1 MQNEIEDLKK
11 VIIDQENKYND
22 IKKLGI
28 KLKNLSN
35 KDWRFW
41 RASYAVTLNKDF
53 PDNNSI
59 SIDPD
64 KHLINE
70 SFRAKPKTGCC

>member
-1 MQNEIEDLKK
+1 MDYLIKN
-11 VIIDQENKYND
+11 IISR
-22 IKKLGI
+22 
-28 KLKNLSN
+28 LSN
-35 KDWRFW
+35 
-41 RASYAVTLNKDF
+41 LNKDF